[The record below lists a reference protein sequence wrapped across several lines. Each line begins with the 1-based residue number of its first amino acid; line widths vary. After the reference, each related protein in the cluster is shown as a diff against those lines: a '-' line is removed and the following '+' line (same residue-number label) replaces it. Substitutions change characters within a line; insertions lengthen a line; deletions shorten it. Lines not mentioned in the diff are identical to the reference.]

1 MSLIDLLE
9 AFFTEYGYVAVFTVL
24 VACGFGI
31 PIPEDVTLVV
41 GKSAPIAARVAPRFG
56 CLFIGRKAQPCR
68 LITPKR

>member
-41 GKSAPIAARVAPRFG
+41 GGYHGGLGPCQCACDGG
-56 CLFIGRKAQPCR
+56 CGHCWGVGG
-68 LITPKR
+68 